1 MPGTKTKTQSKTRV
15 EIRYPD
21 RFNVIFLND
30 DFTPMEF
37 VIQLLIEV
45 FNKNIDQAKDITLTI
60 HNEGRGIAGTY
71 NFEIAEQKVHE
82 STLLSRHHGHPLKV
96 IMEKV

>member
-1 MPGTKTKTQSKTRV
+1 MTGTKTKTQSKTRI
-15 EIRYPD
+15 ELRYPD
-21 RFNVIFLND
+21 RFNVVFLND

-45 FNKNIDQAKDITLTI
+45 FNKDISQAKDVTLAI
-60 HNEGRGIAGTY
+60 HNDGRGVAGTY

-82 STLLSRHHGHPLKV
+82 STLLSRHHGHPLKI

>member
-1 MPGTKTKTQSKTRV
+1 MALTKTKTQNKTRI
-15 EIRYPD
+15 ELRYPD
-21 RFNVIFLND
+21 RFNVVFLND
-30 DFTPMEF
+30 DYTPMEF

-45 FNKNIDQAKDITLTI
+45 FNKNIDQAKDITVTI

-71 NFEIAEQKVHE
+71 NHEIAEQKVHE

>member
-1 MPGTKTKTQSKTRV
+1 MAGTKTKTQSKTRI
-15 EIRYPD
+15 ELRYPD
-21 RFNVIFLND
+21 RFNVVFLND

-45 FNKNIDQAKDITLTI
+45 FNKDINQARNITLAI
-60 HNEGRGIAGTY
+60 HNEGRGVAGTY
-71 NFEIAEQKVHE
+71 NYEIAEQKVHE

>member
-1 MPGTKTKTQSKTRV
+1 V
-15 EIRYPD
+15 
-21 RFNVIFLND
+21 FLND

-45 FNKNIDQAKDITLTI
+45 FNKDISQAKDVTLAI
-60 HNEGRGIAGTY
+60 HNDGRGVAGTY

-82 STLLSRHHGHPLKV
+82 STLLSRHHGHPLKI